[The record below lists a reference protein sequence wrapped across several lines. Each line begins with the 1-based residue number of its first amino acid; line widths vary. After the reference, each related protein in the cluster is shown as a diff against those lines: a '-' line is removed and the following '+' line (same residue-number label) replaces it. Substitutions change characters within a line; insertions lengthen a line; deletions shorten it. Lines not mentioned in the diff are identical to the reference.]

1 MAKISEDDLRQ
12 LFKEDESFITEEKK
26 SEEKKSKPVK
36 VIKSLEKVDHI
47 GLVRK
52 KIREIKQPIP
62 QKKVSIFSIPT
73 FILKILFIW
82 GIAGFLLFTLIEA
95 PALIN
100 RLKWS
105 YYVDYLNQKL
115 PKEKNMVKLPDY
127 SNQEDKK
134 VALPEN
140 LPRFESV
147 ENNIISIPKISVK
160 APIIWDTPEEEILDK
175 LTGGVAHY
183 KGTNHPGEGGNIFLV
198 GHSSNYFWV
207 SSDYNTIFSLLDKLE
222 RGDRVEITYNNKKYF
237 YDVEDKKVV
246 NPEEVGVLQNTP
258 KETLTLMTCWP
269 VGTSLDRLIVQ
280 ASLVYSSY

>member
-12 LFKEDESFITEEKK
+12 LFEEDESFIT
-26 SEEKKSKPVK
+26 EEKKSKPVK

-52 KIREIKQPIP
+52 RIREIKQPIP

-73 FILKILFIW
+73 FVLKILFIW

-183 KGTNHPGEGGNIFLV
+183 KGTSHPGEGGNIFLV

>member
-1 MAKISEDDLRQ
+1 MVKISEDDLRQ
-12 LFKEDESFITEEKK
+12 LFKEDESFVTEEK
-26 SEEKKSKPVK
+26 EPEPVK

-47 GLVRK
+47 SSVRK
-52 KIREIKQPIP
+52 KIRKIKQPVS
-62 QKKVSIFSIPT
+62 QKKVSILSIPT
-73 FILKILFIW
+73 SVLKILFIW
-82 GIAGFLLFTLIEA
+82 GIAGFLLFTVIGA

-115 PKEKNMVKLPDY
+115 PEEKDMVNPSDY

-134 VALPEN
+134 NVLPEN

-147 ENNIISIPKISVK
+147 ENNVISIPKISVK

-175 LTGGVAHY
+175 LTDGVAHY
-183 KGTNHPGEGGNIFLV
+183 KGTNHPGTGGNIFLV

-207 SSDYNTIFSLLDKLE
+207 SSNYNTIFSLLDKLE

-237 YDVEDKKVV
+237 YNVEDKKVV
-246 NPEEVGVLQNTP
+246 DPEEVGVLQNTL

-280 ASLVYSSY
+280 AGLVYSSY

>member
-12 LFKEDESFITEEKK
+12 LFEEDESFIT
-26 SEEKKSKPVK
+26 EEKKSKPVK

-73 FILKILFIW
+73 FVLKILFIW
-82 GIAGFLLFTLIEA
+82 GIAGFLLFTFIEA

-115 PKEKNMVKLPDY
+115 PKEKNIAKSSNYP
-127 SNQEDKK
+127 NQEDKK
-134 VALPEN
+134 VILPEN

-147 ENNIISIPKISVK
+147 ENDIISIPKISVK

-175 LTGGVAHY
+175 LTSGVAHY
-183 KGTNHPGEGGNIFLV
+183 KGTSHPGAGGNIFLV